1 MVQWSG
7 FICSAILL
15 IFNINMMTAMVLR
28 LLRGEAVNR
37 NPAFWFF
44 ASALVY
50 SFSFV
55 CFFVRSSPYCT
66 IACFVMPY
74 AHVGFVSSTVYFV
87 YDKMRFNAETLWG
100 LESQFTHKY
109 IKPLLNLFLIAQSIL
124 FVKILSNHI
133 YGVDQPAIKNV
144 CIFPSDSIKLPSVT
158 ILMDILATLFILYLA
173 LLSMKAYVQLFAI
186 LQDQEK
192 GHPWLGHALRKM
204 ATYTKASMI
213 CAAINILTIWAC
225 GMNIVDGALQ
235 HPVTISVFRG
245 KCESL
250 FSCQHEKAFAFQIH
264 TLLASCII
272 NCFLITFCIPAH
284 AMNSY
289 SLLKHCLNKPFVHD
303 AAISDFPTTQQQIKE
318 CQELPDRDSMDYYVN
333 SLVEN
338 ENYAVLCT
346 IITNLY
352 E

>member
-1 MVQWSG
+1 
-7 FICSAILL
+7 
-15 IFNINMMTAMVLR
+15 MVLR
-28 LLRGEAVNR
+28 LLRGEAVIR
-37 NPAFWFF
+37 NPVFWFS

-100 LESQFTHKY
+100 LENQCTHKY
-109 IKPLLNLFLIAQSIL
+109 IEPLLNLFLIAQSIL
-124 FVKILSNHI
+124 FVRILSNHI
-133 YGVDQPAIKNV
+133 YGIDQPAIKSV
-144 CIFPSDSIKLPSVT
+144 CICPSDSIKLPSVT

-173 LLSMKAYVQLFAI
+173 LLSMKTYVQLYAI

-192 GHPWLGHALRKM
+192 GHPWLGHVLRKM

-213 CAAINILTIWAC
+213 CSAINILTIWA
-225 GMNIVDGALQ
+225 
-235 HPVTISVFRG
+235 VTISVFRG

-250 FSCQHEKAFAFQIH
+250 FSCQHEKAFAFQIDI
-264 TLLASCII
+264 LLASCII
-272 NCFLITFCIPAH
+272 TCFLIMFCIPAH

-289 SLLKHCLNKPFVHD
+289 ALLKHCLNKPFVHD
-303 AAISDFPTTQQQIKE
+303 AVISDFPTTQQQIRE

-338 ENYAVLCT
+338 ENYSVLCT